1 MVNNALAYA
10 RSRPLHVATLVG
22 LSALLCGQSAP
33 PGCNPASQATINA
46 VAQSSCA
53 VINAVAASSV
63 QMNSKTQA
71 AVNSG
76 VAACLATNNGANVT
90 IASQTVAI
98 LAAVTVLQQSGIA
111 PKALAPDLRPKW
123 ERISQEL
130 ANHDAELKSFARD

>member
-10 RSRPLHVATLVG
+10 RSRPLHGATLVG

-33 PGCNPASQATINA
+33 PGCTPASQATINA

-53 VINAVAASSV
+53 VINAVAASWV

-90 IASQTVAI
+90 ITPDSRHPGGGHGAS
-98 LAAVTVLQQSGIA
+98 
-111 PKALAPDLRPKW
+111 K
-123 ERISQEL
+123 ERHCAQG
-130 ANHDAELKSFARD
+130 AGA